1 MEGGICRVITWLSMY
16 VWQTIHTLSLFL
28 FFFSA
33 SFFAI
38 SSSLAYSSLAM
49 SSDSLQ
55 TENTTFKAL
64 LHIDLQF
71 NNSSKKC
78 MHNVFNLLF
87 LRFLL
92 RHLFFL
98 GVLLPGDVL
107 TLLCSRHY
115 STSIC
120 NSTILQRNV
129 CIMFSTFSTAARSS
143 TTSRV
148 FQIAISVCLRN
159 RRSALSQLIACKQRQ
174 PLLGT
179 WKHVKVH
186 V

>member
-1 MEGGICRVITWLSMY
+1 
-16 VWQTIHTLSLFL
+16 
-28 FFFSA
+28 
-33 SFFAI
+33 
-38 SSSLAYSSLAM
+38 M
-49 SSDSLQ
+49 SSVSLQ
-55 TENTTFKAL
+55 TENTTIKAL

-148 FQIAISVCLRN
+148 FQIAISMRL
-159 RRSALSQLIACKQRQ
+159 LIACKQRQ
-174 PLLGT
+174 PLLNHKPFQNENSFYKFIETIFISEIGSINL
-179 WKHVKVH
+179 
-186 V
+186 